1 MALQSLRSCSAG
13 RGSARA
19 QRSCTWRESLLP
31 ERGRKPHET
40 LEPIEQARRVAST
53 GSVSRE
59 GGAEPSLP
67 NDLAAN
73 DQLIRQQAQ
82 ELARLRQE
90 LEQFPRKAAEASH
103 TIEILERENREI
115 LSVLESIHSSVAWKF
130 VKRYR
135 RLKNRLLPLGTF
147 WRRSYDQWLC
157 RLKGSPSGS
166 PSRSSPQSRKK
177 GRERLALKPADAIIH
192 QSGAWPNQAAH
203 PGSASSSLIEPL
215 PEKGLLPL
223 CSIVIP
229 VFNRAQFTNVC
240 LLAVEKSIPADQLP
254 YEVIVVDNGST
265 DETPHILNSWST
277 ARGNARVISMGQNF
291 GFARAC
297 NAGARLARGKY
308 IVLLNNDTLPTPG
321 WLQHMVRLAEGGSQ
335 IGIVGSK
342 LLFPNGRIQHIGV
355 AFDENK
361 NPRHIYRGFSADI
374 PPARLTREYQA
385 VTGACLLMP
394 RDLYWSVGGMDESY
408 ENSFEETDLC
418 LKLRARG
425 YRVLVCADSLVYHF
439 ESVSEGRRARD
450 LRNTALFKARWENSI
465 ESDVSRW
472 YTLDKFQGELSE
484 FETNESYD
492 PRQEDWLK
500 ELWNQVYADAFPN
513 G

>member
-1 MALQSLRSCSAG
+1 MPD
-13 RGSARA
+13 
-19 QRSCTWRESLLP
+19 REK
-31 ERGRKPHET
+31 KPHET
-40 LEPIEQARRVAST
+40 PEQARRAANT
-53 GSVSRE
+53 TSVSRE
-59 GGAEPSLP
+59 GSAEPSLP
-67 NDLAAN
+67 NDLAAK
-73 DQLIRQQAQ
+73 DQFIRQQAQ

-90 LEQFPRKAAEASH
+90 LEQFQRKAAEASN
-103 TIEILERENREI
+103 TIDVLERENREV
-115 LSVLESIHSSVAWKF
+115 LSVLESIHGSVAWKF

-135 RLKNRLLPLGTF
+135 RLKNSLLPLGTF
-147 WRRSYDQWLC
+147 WRRSYDRWLC
-157 RLKGSPSGS
+157 QFKESPSPS
-166 PSRSSPQSRKK
+166 PFRSSERRSK
-177 GRERLALKPADAIIH
+177 REGLAQEPVDSTIH
-192 QSGAWPNQAAH
+192 QSGAWPNQRAN
-203 PGSASSSLIEPL
+203 PGSTGGSGIEPS
-215 PEKGLLPL
+215 PERGPTPL

-229 VFNRAQFTNVC
+229 VFNRAPFTNIC

-265 DETPHILNSWST
+265 DETPHILNSWLT

-291 GFARAC
+291 GFAQAC

-321 WLQHMVRLAEGGSQ
+321 WLQHMVRLAENGTQ

-374 PPARLTREYQA
+374 APARLTREYQA
-385 VTGACLLMP
+385 VTGACLLIP
-394 RDLYWSVGGMDESY
+394 RELYWSVGGMDESY

-439 ESVSEGRRARD
+439 ESISERRRARD

-465 ESDVSRW
+465 ECDVSRW
-472 YTLDKFQGELSE
+472 YTLDKLQRELSE
-484 FETNESYD
+484 LETNESYD

>member
-1 MALQSLRSCSAG
+1 MSSRARREELVG
-13 RGSARA
+13 RGLA
-19 QRSCTWRESLLP
+19 LP
-31 ERGRKPHET
+31 EREKPHQT
-40 LEPIEQARRVAST
+40 PEQARQVAST
-53 GSVSRE
+53 SRE
-59 GGAEPSLP
+59 GGAEASIP
-67 NDLAAN
+67 NALAAK
-73 DQLIRQQAQ
+73 DQLIGQQAQ

-90 LEQFPRKAAEASH
+90 LEQFQRKAAEASN
-103 TIEILERENREI
+103 TIDVLERENREVHD
-115 LSVLESIHSSVAWKF
+115 VLESIHGSVAWKF

-135 RLKNRLLPLGTF
+135 RLKNGLLPLGTF
-147 WRRSYDQWLC
+147 WRRSYDRWLK
-157 RLKGSPSGS
+157 RLKESSSATPLRSSAQPSKKGLVPPDATIHERRDWFDEGAHSGS
-166 PSRSSPQSRKK
+166 IGGSCNEPSR
-177 GRERLALKPADAIIH
+177 ERRAT
-192 QSGAWPNQAAH
+192 
-203 PGSASSSLIEPL
+203 
-215 PEKGLLPL
+215 PL

-229 VFNRAQFTNVC
+229 VFNRSQFTNVC
-240 LLAVEKSIPADQLP
+240 LLAVEKSIPTDQLP

-277 ARGNARVISMGQNF
+277 ARGNAQVISMGQNL

-321 WLQHMVRLAEGGSQ
+321 WLQHMVRIAESGTQ

-374 PPARLTREYQA
+374 PAARLTREYQA
-385 VTGACLLMP
+385 VTGACLLIP
-394 RDLYWSVGGMDESY
+394 RELYWSVGGMDESY
-408 ENSFEETDLC
+408 KNSFEETDLC

-439 ESVSEGRRARD
+439 ESISEGRRARD
-450 LRNTALFKARWENSI
+450 FRNTALFKARWENSI
-465 ESDVSRW
+465 EYDVGRW
-472 YTLDKFQGELSE
+472 YTLDKFEGELSE

-500 ELWNQVYADAFPN
+500 ELWNQVYTDAFPN